1 MGVSGSTQPP
11 LQPRKLRRKA
21 HLERLCVRRRRAR
34 AGGAAASVG
43 VVASSSRLQ
52 RRGVVASPSAMW
64 DPKSPMS
71 ATRLQL
77 LLVQRWGEMISINIL
92 ALPFWLLRLLEAIS
106 QISQLTMQ
114 SWLVPQLR

>member
-1 MGVSGSTQPP
+1 
-11 LQPRKLRRKA
+11 
-21 HLERLCVRRRRAR
+21 
-34 AGGAAASVG
+34 
-43 VVASSSRLQ
+43 
-52 RRGVVASPSAMW
+52 
-64 DPKSPMS
+64 MS